1 MNNRK
6 YMIFNMSEVD
16 NIDFSQVMEY
26 SEETLRKSLDNT
38 KTIVKWIGS
47 TIPTSINSLI
57 TKEGPYTSEE
67 ILTILET
74 SEWSEQDL
82 NNI

>member
-1 MNNRK
+1 
-6 YMIFNMSEVD
+6 MIFNMSEVD